1 MTDVQTETRPDSAAT
16 QLLGSHPLPRV
27 NLLPPEIAEAATL
40 RRLQAALAGGVLAA
54 AGLVV
59 ALTLAASASA
69 DAARDDLAATQA
81 EQNRLSGEIAQ
92 LEPVRATSLQ
102 VDAAEARLSQASV
115 NEIEWSQY
123 LSDLSVTLPGNVW
136 LEQMSVAPPAAVAAA
151 QPPPDPATAAAQPA
165 PDPATADYGTVTF
178 TGRGSSHAD
187 VAEWLEMLEA
197 QPGYRDPY
205 LSTSTVDD
213 ALASETVVFTS
224 TVTVGPEALA
234 NSNGQQP

>member
-1 MTDVQTETRPDSAAT
+1 MTDVLTETRIDSPAT
-16 QLLGSHPLPRV
+16 ELLGSPALPRV
-27 NLLPPEIAEAATL
+27 NLLPPEIAEAAAL
-40 RRLQAALAGGVLAA
+40 RRLQVVLAGGVLAA
-54 AGLVV
+54 AGVVV

-69 DAARDDLAATQA
+69 DSARSELASTQA
-81 EQNRLSGEIAQ
+81 EQSRLQGEISQ

-123 LSDLSVTLPGNVW
+123 LSDLSVTLPDRVW
-136 LEQMSVAPPAAVAAA
+136 IEQLSVSPPPMPTADGAA
-151 QPPPDPATAAAQPA
+151 PDPATAA
-165 PDPATADYGTVTF
+165 YGTVTF
-178 TGRGSSHAD
+178 TGRGRSHAD
-187 VAEWLEMLEA
+187 VADWLEVLEA

-213 ALASETVVFTS
+213 ELASETVVFTS

-234 NSNGQQP
+234 NSNGQTP